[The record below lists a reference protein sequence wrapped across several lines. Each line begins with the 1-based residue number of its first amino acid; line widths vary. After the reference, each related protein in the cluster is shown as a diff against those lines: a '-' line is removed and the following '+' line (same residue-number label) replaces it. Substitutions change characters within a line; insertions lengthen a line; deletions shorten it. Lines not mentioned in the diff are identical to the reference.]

1 MSWSPFPGG
10 PVYATGPSGS
20 ASSASMASSGSSL
33 SPASFSQGLSKIS
46 GITSANNAW
55 SAQQAS
61 ELRDW
66 QSAEAEKVRKYNSA
80 EAEKNRSWQ
89 QFMSSSAHQ
98 REIED
103 LKKAGLNP
111 VLSVLGGNGASTTS
125 GATASSQA
133 PSGAMGSTDFSGAQ
147 SLVGLLGSF
156 LNQQTQLAQMN
167 TSALTNLAVADKYTA
182 MSKYTAELGA
192 QTQLTTAGISA
203 AASRYAA
210 DQHLSA
216 AQTSAYAS
224 IVSSKV
230 HAAAQKY
237 GADMAY
243 WSSDNVARL
252 NADVNRELNQKNI
265 DAKFNFAELYPLNAW
280 QYDAGQANAREWVG
294 TGNDV
299 AGTVEDMIA
308 DFAKVRSLGSIGA
321 SLGSSISGKSNLWL
335 PSSTKGGGF
344 NFGKR

>member
-20 ASSASMASSGSSL
+20 ASSASMASSGSSR
-33 SPASFSQGLSKIS
+33 SPVSFSEGLSKIS
-46 GITSANNAW
+46 GITAANNAW

-61 ELRDW
+61 QLRDW
-66 QSAEAEKVRKYNSA
+66 QSAEAKMVRDYNSA
-80 EAEKNRSWQ
+80 EAEKSRSWQ

-125 GATASSQA
+125 GATASSQP
-133 PSGAMGSTDFSGAQ
+133 PSGAMGSTDFSGSQ

-156 LNQQTQLAQMN
+156 LQQQTQLAQMN

-192 QTQLTTAGISA
+192 QTQLTSARISALASQYVSDNSLKGSLANAAATRA
-203 AASRYAA
+203 AAS
-210 DQHLSA
+210 
-216 AQTSAYAS
+216 
-224 IVSSKV
+224 I

-243 WSSDNVARL
+243 WSADNVAHVNATVNKELKQIGIDADFDLAQLNNKARSDLSFQEYLQDSALGRQQDKNVL
-252 NADVNRELNQKNI
+252 NAISRTFWEGV
-265 DAKFNFAELYPLNAW
+265 
-280 QYDAGQANAREWVG
+280 
-294 TGNDV
+294 TG
-299 AGTVEDMIA
+299 
-308 DFAKVRSLGSIGA
+308 
-321 SLGSSISGKSNLWL
+321 GSSALDELRIASRGK
-335 PSSTKGGGF
+335 
-344 NFGKR
+344 

>member
-20 ASSASMASSGSSL
+20 ASSASMASSGSSR
-33 SPASFSQGLSKIS
+33 SPVSFSEGLSKIS

-66 QSAEAEKVRKYNSA
+66 QSREAEKVRKYNA
-80 EAEKNRSWQ
+80 DEAKKNRSWQ
-89 QFMSSSAHQ
+89 EFMSSSAHQ

-156 LNQQTQLAQMN
+156 LQQQTQLAQMN

-192 QTQLTTAGISA
+192 QTQLTSARISA
-203 AASRYAA
+203 LTSQYVSDNSLKGSLANAAATRVAAS
-210 DQHLSA
+210 
-216 AQTSAYAS
+216 
-224 IVSSKV
+224 I

-243 WSSDNVARL
+243 WSADNVANI
-252 NADVNRELNQKNI
+252 NASVNKQLRQMGI
-265 DAKFNFAELYPLNAW
+265 DADFDLAQLN
-280 QYDAGQANAREWVG
+280 NKARSDLSFQEYLQDSALARQQDKNVLNTISRNIWEG
-294 TGNDV
+294 ITG
-299 AGTVEDMIA
+299 
-308 DFAKVRSLGSIGA
+308 
-321 SLGSSISGKSNLWL
+321 GSSALDELRHASRGK
-335 PSSTKGGGF
+335 
-344 NFGKR
+344 

>member
-20 ASSASMASSGSSL
+20 ASSASMASSGSSR
-33 SPASFSQGLSKIS
+33 SPASFSEGLSKIS

-61 ELRDW
+61 QLRDW
-66 QSAEAEKVRKYNSA
+66 QSAEAKKVRDYNSA

-156 LNQQTQLAQMN
+156 LQQQTQLAQMN

-192 QTQLTTAGISA
+192 QTQLTSARISA
-203 AASRYAA
+203 LTSQYVSDNSLKGSLANAAATRVAAS
-210 DQHLSA
+210 
-216 AQTSAYAS
+216 
-224 IVSSKV
+224 I

-237 GADMAY
+237 GADMSY
-243 WSSDNVARL
+243 WSADNVANINASVNKQLRQMGIDADFDLAQLNNKARSDLSFQEYLQDSALGRQQDKNVL
-252 NADVNRELNQKNI
+252 NAISRSIWEGV
-265 DAKFNFAELYPLNAW
+265 
-280 QYDAGQANAREWVG
+280 
-294 TGNDV
+294 TG
-299 AGTVEDMIA
+299 
-308 DFAKVRSLGSIGA
+308 
-321 SLGSSISGKSNLWL
+321 GSSALDELRIASRGM
-335 PSSTKGGGF
+335 
-344 NFGKR
+344 

>member
-1 MSWSPFPGG
+1 MFAPIAA
-10 PVYATGPSGS
+10 VGS
-20 ASSASMASSGSSL
+20 AVGAAAKAAQTATPANLQRASTVSKVND
-33 SPASFSQGLSKIS
+33 GLSKIS
-46 GITSANNAW
+46 GITAGNNAW
-55 SAQQAS
+55 SAKQAK

-66 QSAEAEKVRKYNSA
+66 QADQARITREYNSA

-89 QFMSSSAHQ
+89 KEMSDTAHQ
-98 REIED
+98 REIAD
-103 LKKAGLNP
+103 LQKAGLNP

-125 GATASSQA
+125 GATASSTT
-133 PSGAMGSTDFSGAQ
+133 PSGAMGSTDMSGA
-147 SLVGLLGSF
+147 SSF
-156 LNQQTQLAQMN
+156 VNLMGNMLNQMTELSKMN
-167 TSALTNLAVADKYTA
+167 TSAMTNLAVADKYTA

-210 DQHLSA
+210 DKHLSA
-216 AQTSAYAS
+216 AQASAYATV
-224 IVSSKV
+224 VSSKI

-237 GADMAY
+237 GSDMAY
-243 WSSDNVARL
+243 WSAGNVAKI

-265 DAKFNFAELYPLNAW
+265 NAKFDFAEMYPLNAW
-280 QYDAGQANAREWVG
+280 QYNAGQANAREWIG

-299 AGTVEDMIA
+299 AGTVEDAIA
-308 DFAKVRSLGSIGA
+308 DILKIRSLGSIGS

>member
-20 ASSASMASSGSSL
+20 ASSASMASSGSSR
-33 SPASFSQGLSKIS
+33 SPASFSEGLSKIS

-61 ELRDW
+61 QLRDW
-66 QSAEAEKVRKYNSA
+66 QSAEAEKVRKYNA
-80 EAEKNRSWQ
+80 VEAEKNRSWQ

-111 VLSVLGGNGASTTS
+111 VLSVFGGNGASTTS
-125 GATASSQA
+125 GATASAQA

-156 LNQQTQLAQMN
+156 LQQQTQLAQMN

-192 QTQLTTAGISA
+192 QTQLNSARISALTSQYVSDNSLKGSLANAAANRA
-203 AASRYAA
+203 AAS
-210 DQHLSA
+210 
-216 AQTSAYAS
+216 
-224 IVSSKV
+224 I

-243 WSSDNVARL
+243 WSADNVANVNATVNKELKQMGIDADFDLAQLNNKARSDLSFQEYLQDSALGRQQDKNVL
-252 NADVNRELNQKNI
+252 NAISRNI
-265 DAKFNFAELYPLNAW
+265 WE
-280 QYDAGQANAREWVG
+280 GI
-294 TGNDV
+294 TG
-299 AGTVEDMIA
+299 
-308 DFAKVRSLGSIGA
+308 
-321 SLGSSISGKSNLWL
+321 GSSALDELRNASRGK
-335 PSSTKGGGF
+335 
-344 NFGKR
+344 

>member
-20 ASSASMASSGSSL
+20 ASSASMASSGSSR
-33 SPASFSQGLSKIS
+33 SPASFSEGLSKIS
-46 GITSANNAW
+46 GITAANNAW

-61 ELRDW
+61 QLREW
-66 QSAEAEKVRKYNSA
+66 QSAEAEKVRKYNAA

-89 QFMSSSAHQ
+89 QFMSGSAHQ

-156 LNQQTQLAQMN
+156 LQQQTQLAQMN

-192 QTQLTTAGISA
+192 STQLQTTAMNNAVARFVSQNNLTAAQASA
-203 AASRYAA
+203 AAQVTAA
-210 DQHLSA
+210 N
-216 AQTSAYAS
+216 
-224 IVSSKV
+224 I

-237 GADMAY
+237 
-243 WSSDNVARL
+243 S
-252 NADVNRELNQKNI
+252 ADVNSLTQKEVAQINGDINKELKQMGI
-265 DAKFNFAELYPLNAW
+265 DAQLDLSYNDFLEEWSLYQHFGRSGELGSLLGMITSNAF
-280 QYDAGQANAREWVG
+280 YGSGGQAGVSALGALRGSGYKN
-294 TGNDV
+294 
-299 AGTVEDMIA
+299 
-308 DFAKVRSLGSIGA
+308 SLSRGS
-321 SLGSSISGKSNLWL
+321 
-335 PSSTKGGGF
+335 GF
-344 NFGKR
+344 SK

>member
-1 MSWSPFPGG
+1 MFAPIAA
-10 PVYATGPSGS
+10 VGS
-20 ASSASMASSGSSL
+20 AVGAAAKAAQTATPVNLQRASTVSKVND
-33 SPASFSQGLSKIS
+33 GLSKIS

-66 QSAEAEKVRKYNSA
+66 QSREAEKVRKYNA
-80 EAEKNRSWQ
+80 DEAAKNRSWQ
-89 QFMSSSAHQ
+89 EFMSSSAHQ

-111 VLSVLGGNGASTTS
+111 VLSAMGGNGASTTS

-133 PSGAMGSTDFSGAQ
+133 PSGAMGSTDMSGA
-147 SLVGLLGSF
+147 SSFAGLVGSM
-156 LNQQTQLAQMN
+156 LNQMTELAKMN
-167 TSALTNLAVADKYTA
+167 TSAMTNLAVADKYTA

-192 QTQLTTAGISA
+192 QTQLTVSGISA
-203 AASRYAA
+203 AAQRYAA
-210 DQHLSA
+210 DKHLSA
-216 AQTSAYAS
+216 AQASAYAA

-230 HAAAQKY
+230 HAAAQRY
-237 GADMAY
+237 GSDMAY
-243 WSSDNVARL
+243 WSADNVAKV
-252 NADVNRELNQKNI
+252 NADVNRELNHKNI
-265 DAKFNFAELYPLNAW
+265 DAKFDFAEMYPLNAW
-280 QYDAGQANAREWVG
+280 QFDAGQANAREWIR

-299 AGTVEDMIA
+299 AGTVESMIA
-308 DFAKVRSLGSIGA
+308 DIAKVRSLGSIGA

>member
-1 MSWSPFPGG
+1 MFAPIAA
-10 PVYATGPSGS
+10 VGS
-20 ASSASMASSGSSL
+20 AVGAAAKAAQTATPVNLQRSSIVSKVND
-33 SPASFSQGLSKIS
+33 GLSKIS

-66 QSAEAEKVRKYNSA
+66 QSREAEKVRKYNA
-80 EAEKNRSWQ
+80 DEAAKNRSWQ
-89 QFMSSSAHQ
+89 EFMSSSAHQ

-111 VLSVLGGNGASTTS
+111 VLSAFGGNGASTTS
-125 GATASSQA
+125 GATASAQM
-133 PSGAMGSTDFSGAQ
+133 PSGAMGSTDMSGA
-147 SLVGLLGSF
+147 SSF
-156 LNQQTQLAQMN
+156 VNLIGGMLNQMTELSKMN

-192 QTQLTTAGISA
+192 QTQLTVSGISA
-203 AASRYAA
+203 AAQRYAA
-210 DQHLSA
+210 DKHLSA
-216 AQTSAYAS
+216 SQASAYAA

-230 HAAAQKY
+230 HAAAQRY
-237 GADMAY
+237 GSDMAF
-243 WSSDNVARL
+243 WSADNVAKV

-265 DAKFNFAELYPLNAW
+265 DAKFDFAEMYPLNAW
-280 QYDAGQANAREWVG
+280 QSDAGQANAREWIR

-299 AGTVEDMIA
+299 AGTVESLIA
-308 DFAKVRSLGSIGA
+308 DVAKVRSLGSIGA
-321 SLGSSISGKSNLWL
+321 SFGSSISGKSNLWL